1 MSNFDVINDEEGK
14 EYLMFDSSELY
25 DDTLIGNSSSDYDI
39 LRKLGEGA
47 FGKVFKVRCKK
58 NNKIYAMKMLNI
70 TKLEEKNKKAYILAL
85 NETEFLQGLK
95 HPHIIKYY
103 KNFIEKPYLYII
115 IEFVANGDMSGFINA
130 NKAFQKYIP
139 EEQLWN
145 IFLQC
150 MDALTYVH
158 SQGVIHRDI
167 KPANLLMDNNMSI
180 KLGDFGVSAFRNK
193 DENNQYL
200 DANYNFF
207 KNKEQMK
214 YHGTYVGTPN
224 YIADEVKYNDYD
236 QRVDVYSMGVSFYEI
251 CYFHIPPKKGRFVN
265 ENVQYSN
272 ELLEIINLMLE
283 ENKDKRKTSQEI
295 YNMIK
300 NEYSR
305 KYVKNTSIDAIVKC
319 LYSFSNLTQ
328 NFMNFQP
335 SQTIGHPITQNY
347 IQCLRAVT
355 QSTIDAWINSINSF
369 RQILVEEN
377 SKIEGSRE
385 IDPRYIYAFL
395 LRELHKELNNP
406 QTYNNK
412 ADRHYIIS
420 GEEESKTSKVE
431 MMLRFVNDYIGK
443 FNSIISNNFLGLMK
457 VTYFCKECSTK
468 TYSFNSIFSVTFDLE
483 KILKN
488 NNIQFLNIDECF
500 ANQNQLQYVTEK
512 TCSKCLNKTHHLYY
526 RQFYSL
532 PNCLVI
538 SIQRGISFN
547 YKTPVN
553 IQVNLN
559 LSNFVEFQF
568 SPKLFQLVGLL
579 GRVVRNGNESYFSVV
594 YSNNQWFKCE
604 GRNIM
609 VVNSPMYYNY
619 NNDGDIL
626 MLFYQIYNY

>member
-1 MSNFDVINDEEGK
+1 MSNFDVIKDEEGK

-25 DDTLIGNSSSDYDI
+25 DDSLLGNSSSDYEI

-70 TKLEEKNKKAYILAL
+70 MELKKTNEKAYILAL
-85 NETEFLQGLK
+85 NETSFLEGLK

-103 KNFIEKPYLYII
+103 KNFIEGPYLYII

-130 NKAFQKYIP
+130 NKAFGKYIS
-139 EEQLWN
+139 EEELWN

-158 SQGVIHRDI
+158 SRGVIHRDI

-193 DENNQYL
+193 DQNNLYL
-200 DANYNFF
+200 NANYNFF
-207 KNKEQMK
+207 KNQEQMK
-214 YHGTYVGTPN
+214 YHGTYVGTRN
-224 YIADEVKYNDYD
+224 YMAQEIKYNDYD

-251 CYFHIPPKKGRFVN
+251 CYYHIPPKIGRFQN
-265 ENVQYSN
+265 ESVRYSN
-272 ELLEIINLMLE
+272 ELIEIINLMLE
-283 ENKDKRKTSQEI
+283 EDKNKRKTSQEI

-305 KYVKNTSIDAIVKC
+305 KYVRNTSIDAIVKC
-319 LYSFSNLTQ
+319 LYSFNNLTQ
-328 NFMNFQP
+328 YFLNFQP
-335 SQTIGHPITQNY
+335 SQTIDHPVTQNY

-355 QSTIDAWINSINSF
+355 QSTLDDWIYSINSF
-369 RQILVEEN
+369 KQILGEEN
-377 SKIEGSRE
+377 PKIEGSKE
-385 IDPRYIYAFL
+385 IEPRYIYAFL

-406 QTYNNK
+406 QYNNSRE
-412 ADRHYIIS
+412 DRHFIVS
-420 GEEESKTSKVE
+420 GEEESKTSKIE

-457 VTYFCKECSTK
+457 VTYFCKDCNTK
-468 TYSFNSIFSVTFDLE
+468 TYSFTSYFSVTFDLE

-488 NNIQFLNIDECF
+488 YNIQYLNLEENF
-500 ANQNQLQYVTEK
+500 ANQNQTQYITEK
-512 TCSKCLNKTHHLYY
+512 TCSKCLNKTNHIYFK
-526 RQFYSL
+526 QFYSL

-538 SIQRGISFN
+538 SIQRGIAFN

-553 IQVNLN
+553 IQTNLN
-559 LSNFVEFQF
+559 LSKFVEFQF

-594 YSNNQWFKCE
+594 YSNNQWFRCE

-609 VVNSPMYYNY
+609 PVNSPMNYNY
-619 NNDGDIL
+619 NNEGDIL
-626 MLFYQIYNY
+626 MLFYQSLK

>member
-1 MSNFDVINDEEGK
+1 MSNFDVIKDEEGK

-25 DDTLIGNSSSDYDI
+25 DDSLLGNSSSDYEI

-70 TKLEEKNKKAYILAL
+70 MELKKTNEKAYILAL
-85 NETEFLQGLK
+85 NETSFLEGLK

-103 KNFIEKPYLYII
+103 KNFIEGPYLYII

-130 NKAFQKYIP
+130 NKAFGKYIS
-139 EEQLWN
+139 EEELWN

-158 SQGVIHRDI
+158 SRGVIHRDI

-193 DENNQYL
+193 DQNNLYL
-200 DANYNFF
+200 NANYNFF
-207 KNKEQMK
+207 KNQEQMK
-214 YHGTYVGTPN
+214 YHGTYVGTRN
-224 YIADEVKYNDYD
+224 YMAQEIKYNDYD

-251 CYFHIPPKKGRFVN
+251 CYYHLPPKIGRFQN
-265 ENVQYSN
+265 ESVRYSN
-272 ELLEIINLMLE
+272 ELIEIINLMLE
-283 ENKDKRKTSQEI
+283 EDKNKRKTSQEI

-305 KYVKNTSIDAIVKC
+305 KYVRNTSIDAIVKC
-319 LYSFSNLTQ
+319 LYSFNNLTQ
-328 NFMNFQP
+328 YFLNFQP
-335 SQTIGHPITQNY
+335 SQTIDHPVTQNY

-355 QSTIDAWINSINSF
+355 QSTLDDWIYSINSF
-369 RQILVEEN
+369 KQILGEEN
-377 SKIEGSRE
+377 PKIEGSKE
-385 IDPRYIYAFL
+385 IEPRYIYAFL

-406 QTYNNK
+406 QYNNSRE
-412 ADRHYIIS
+412 DRHFIVS
-420 GEEESKTSKVE
+420 GEEESKTSKIE

-457 VTYFCKECSTK
+457 VTYFCKDCNIK
-468 TYSFNSIFSVTFDLE
+468 TYSFTSYFSVTFDLE

-488 NNIQFLNIDECF
+488 YNIQYLNLEENF
-500 ANQNQLQYVTEK
+500 ANQNQTQYITEK
-512 TCSKCLNKTHHLYY
+512 TCSKCLNKTNHIYFK
-526 RQFYSL
+526 QFYSL

-538 SIQRGISFN
+538 SIQRGIAFN

-553 IQVNLN
+553 IQTNLN

-594 YSNNQWFKCE
+594 YSNNQWFRCE

-609 VVNSPMYYNY
+609 PVNSPMNYNY
-619 NNDGDIL
+619 NNEGDIL
-626 MLFYQIYNY
+626 MLFYQSY